1 MRAVHQVVVEVQ
13 EDNFISMKT
22 NVLSVLVLLFCWGLQ
37 SSFAQNIQDV
47 IRYSMQQPGSTARS
61 YGVGGAFGAMGADVS
76 SAAINPAGMG
86 RFRTNNFFI
95 SSSFYNNNT
104 KASYIDNTIS
114 DTKFNFNVPNT
125 GLVLIIPAEGFEQK
139 KPEGFVN
146 FVVGFNVNRLNNFH
160 SKSFFSANNNTSIS
174 QSWAESAS
182 KDGLEPQFFS
192 KASLYY
198 LAYVTSMIDIDTNFY
213 TPKYIS
219 AYGTSPIRVNQK
231 GSVITR
237 GAMNDYN
244 ASFAANYKHKL
255 FFGISLGL
263 QSIRHIENFSITE
276 TDLKTTSER
285 DIKSVT
291 LNNYIITTGVG
302 FNSKFGVNYSVNE
315 KVRLGY
321 AYHSPTVLNLKDS
334 FSYTMQTVFDPN
346 AIDPFGEARRNARVS
361 SEQFYYKYRI
371 TTPARHVYSLALVDK
386 NIGFLSVDV
395 ESVNY
400 TQGALQPRD
409 PKEEP
414 FLNENESVKTMLR
427 SNAVNLRI
435 GGEYIHEQYRFRFG
449 YARYPSQ
456 FKNNAVP
463 YVRDLANNIYSL
475 GVGIK
480 TAQYS
485 IDFAYVNSQSA
496 SYRVPYTLENLNSNQ
511 VNQTITN
518 NSRSNNIVISLGI
531 NIDQ

>member
-1 MRAVHQVVVEVQ
+1 MRTSILAILGFLVC
-13 EDNFISMKT
+13 
-22 NVLSVLVLLFCWGLQ
+22 LSCQPL
-37 SSFAQNIQDV
+37 SAQNIQDV
-47 IRYSMQQPGSTARS
+47 IKYSMKQPGSTARS
-61 YGVGGAFGAMGADVS
+61 YGVGGAFGAVGADAS

-95 SSSFYNNNT
+95 SSSFYNNKT
-104 KASYIDNTIS
+104 KARYIDRTIS
-114 DTKFNFNVPNT
+114 DTKFNFNVPNA
-125 GLVLIIPAEGFEQK
+125 GLVLIIPAEGFEKK

-160 SKSFFSANNNTSIS
+160 NKSFFSANNNTSIT

-182 KDGLEPQFFS
+182 KDGLDPQFFS
-192 KASLYY
+192 KSSLYY
-198 LAYVTSMIDIDTNFY
+198 LAYVTSLIDIDTNFF

-231 GSVITR
+231 GSVVTR

-244 ASFAANYKHKL
+244 ASIAANYKHKL
-255 FFGISLGL
+255 FFGLSLGV

-276 TDLKTTSER
+276 TDLKTSNEK
-285 DIKSVT
+285 DIKSLT
-291 LNNYIITTGVG
+291 LTNYIITTGVG
-302 FNSKFGVNYSVNE
+302 FNSKFGVNYNVNE

-334 FSYTMQTVFDPN
+334 FNYTLQTVFDPN
-346 AIDPFGEARRNARVS
+346 SIDPFNQPRRNARVT

-386 NIGFLSVDV
+386 NVGFLSVDV

-400 TQGALQPRD
+400 TQGALEPRD

-414 FLNENESVKTMLR
+414 FLDQNESVKTMLR

-456 FKNNAVP
+456 FKDNAVP
-463 YVRDLANNIYSL
+463 YVRDLANNVYSL

-480 TAQYS
+480 TSLYS
-485 IDFAYVNSQSA
+485 LDFAYVNSQSA
-496 SYRVPYTLENLNSNQ
+496 NYRVPYTLENLNSNQ
-511 VNQTITN
+511 TNQTITN
-518 NSRSNNIVISLGI
+518 NNRSNNIVISLGI